1 MSVYRMQKEGA
12 EADRLA
18 EENRTLA
25 ERAASLEA
33 QMQDL
38 QKQLDALSGQAE
50 SLTAE
55 KEELTAK
62 LEDAQK
68 KNCATRAADRILRH
82 DSQYPRCLGHG
93 NGGCGAAVSKPV
105 YEAGTKLIALTFD
118 DGPGKYTERL
128 LDELKARGLHATF
141 SWWGRTRSTIPPC

>member
-1 MSVYRMQKEGA
+1 MRNLKGTSRRLFVGLLTVSVVLVLSLAGGGMSVYRMQKEGA

-55 KEELTAK
+55 
-62 LEDAQK
+62 
-68 KNCATRAADRILRH
+68 
-82 DSQYPRCLGHG
+82 
-93 NGGCGAAVSKPV
+93 
-105 YEAGTKLIALTFD
+105 
-118 DGPGKYTERL
+118 
-128 LDELKARGLHATF
+128 
-141 SWWGRTRSTIPPC
+141 